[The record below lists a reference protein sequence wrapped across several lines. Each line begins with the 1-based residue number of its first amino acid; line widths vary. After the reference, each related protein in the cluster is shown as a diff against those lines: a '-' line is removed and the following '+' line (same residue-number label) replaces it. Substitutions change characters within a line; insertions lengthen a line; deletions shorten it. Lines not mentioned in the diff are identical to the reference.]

1 MLDRGIGL
9 FRVSLKYVVLSMG
22 MVLRIRG
29 TRLERRR
36 EAPQSEYV
44 DIYKA
49 HWLPG
54 NMMD

>member
-1 MLDRGIGL
+1 MLDRGNGL
-9 FRVSLKYVVLSMG
+9 FRVSLKYVVLSVG

-44 DIYKA
+44 DIYKT